1 MKKYINMNDLDQII
15 HKTAMAIEDGKKQI
29 FEIAEKSRQ
38 EYLAYESELIEVK
51 SRLSLVINAVDKLDI
66 RYQLARNIIKTI
78 NEHFTEFSEKD
89 IKDAYELSEQT
100 LLELSAKRHE
110 EKELSERRNE
120 LERLIKNSREVITK
134 SELLEMKVSVALE
147 YLNSSIVEQLED
159 IQAKKDIG
167 VRILE
172 AQENEKK
179 RISRDIHDGPAQSIA
194 NLVLKSEYAYK
205 IIDTS
210 PRKAKKELATLQEEA
225 RDTLKDIR
233 RIIYDLMPMSLDD
246 LGLIPTIKKMVS
258 TFKTN
263 TGIDVSMQLKD
274 QGGIESNM
282 INLMVFRVVQEVFN
296 NIAKHSRCDKVIFQ
310 LSIDS
315 DQIDVDISDNGVG
328 FDASKQTR
336 EGRGFGLYNLKER
349 VEMVNGIIDIQSRVN
364 QGTQVK
370 ISIPNI

>member
-66 RYQLARNIIKTI
+66 RSQMARNMIKTI